1 MGGQQVC
8 LEMLTNNIGRV
19 DIGWVVK
26 ALSNVLVLLV
36 SLSTNLE
43 KKKGLSGTCLESVAS
58 WEPGG
63 NMIETW
69 SWGSSLRRSRRIQ
82 HLENEPQTYM

>member
-8 LEMLTNNIGRV
+8 LEMLTNNIGGRV

-43 KKKGLSGTCLESVAS
+43 KKKVCRGLV
-58 WEPGG
+58 
-63 NMIETW
+63 W
-69 SWGSSLRRSRRIQ
+69 SQ
-82 HLENEPQTYM
+82 